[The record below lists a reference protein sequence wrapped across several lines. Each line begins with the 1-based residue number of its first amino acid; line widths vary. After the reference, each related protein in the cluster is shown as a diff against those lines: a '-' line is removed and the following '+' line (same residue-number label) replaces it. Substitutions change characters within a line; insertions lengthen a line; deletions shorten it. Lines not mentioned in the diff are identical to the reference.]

1 MVFNIILLIYF
12 NTIRIVLS
20 FMFKFK
26 FMKQLIIC
34 LYIVLNVLFSRT
46 VYHIPI
52 EGTIDLGLPPYI
64 ERSIKEAEDNNA
76 LSIIFEVNT
85 FGGRVDAATQIKDAI
100 LDSKVPTVAFINK
113 RAISAGALIS
123 LSCEKIYM
131 TGGGTIG
138 ATTAVDMS
146 GNKASEK
153 VISYMREEMASTAE
167 KRGRNKYIARG
178 MVDEELEFPNKIKKE
193 YITTDNEVDTLK
205 TIIYYLVI
213 DNDTV
218 YVDDIEGRKQG
229 NLITL
234 TTEQALKYKIADKSA
249 DTFES
254 VLDSLG
260 LSNVN
265 VLKKS
270 ENWSEAFVRFLT
282 NPVVASLLTTF
293 GFLGILFELQS
304 PGWGIPGSV
313 GLICLIL
320 SLSASY
326 IAELATM
333 NDLLVVLI
341 GLLLILLEAF
351 FIPGFGIPG
360 IAGIAFILWG
370 LYLLLLPDVPV
381 GGEVLSQA
389 SNGLIIGIIGGII
402 GLFFLFRAM
411 TRTKFWRDLTSP
423 DIQKKEDGYV
433 ASFGWEKLVGEEAI
447 TETDLHPSG
456 WIVVNNERIF
466 AVSEGNF
473 IEKNVKVIILSVDGN
488 RVVVRKN

>member
-1 MVFNIILLIYF
+1 MSKFKLMKKLIIYF
-12 NTIRIVLS
+12 YIASTFLLS
-20 FMFKFK
+20 
-26 FMKQLIIC
+26 
-34 LYIVLNVLFSRT
+34 NT

-64 ERSIKEAEDNNA
+64 ERSIKEAETNNA
-76 LSIIFEVNT
+76 VSIIFEVNT

-153 VISYMREEMASTAE
+153 VISYMRDEMAATAE
-167 KRGRNKYIARG
+167 KRGRNEYIARG

-193 YITTDNEVDTLK
+193 YISTDNEVDTIK
-205 TIIYYLVI
+205 TMIYYLVI

-218 YVDDIEGRKQG
+218 FVDDIEGRKQG

-234 TTEQALKYKIADKSA
+234 TTDQALKYGIADRSA
-249 DTFES
+249 DTFDS

-260 LSNVN
+260 FSKATI
-265 VLKKS
+265 LKTS
-270 ENWSEAFVRFLT
+270 ENWSENFVRFLT

-304 PGWGIPGSV
+304 PGWGIPGSI

-333 NDLLVVLI
+333 TDLLVVLV
-341 GLLLILLEAF
+341 GLLFIALEAIV
-351 FIPGFGIPG
+351 IPGFGIPG
-360 IAGIAFILWG
+360 IAGIVFILWG

-381 GGEVLSQA
+381 SEDILSQA
-389 SNGLIIGIIGGII
+389 SNGLMIGIIGGIF
-402 GLFFLFRAM
+402 GLLLLFRAM
-411 TRTKFWRDLTSP
+411 TKTKFWRDLTSP
-423 DIQKKEDGYV
+423 DGQKKEDGFV
-433 ASFGWEKLVGEEAI
+433 ASFGWEKLVGENAL

-456 WIVVNNERIF
+456 WIIVNNERIF

-473 IEKNVKVIILSVDGN
+473 IDKNVNVIILSVDGN